1 MLIIHEKYEQM
12 NKTQVIED
20 YCTNSSQCM
29 KAALAN
35 YQDNWERMNCRN
47 VRKRIN
53 LKRTWIRQVILHVKT
68 MQNYHLAQTTHN
80 TKDTDKVHG
89 LLYTGVLFCLHSHP
103 FIAFGYACVLILQT
117 QDFHFRSRAT
127 SQFHLITLVDSIQ
140 VFLIKELFDVG
151 LFSGRDKRQTWVL
164 DLFEG
169 MLKRKLALLHKKLN
183 YLEIASCACKKKK
196 RRLVLTRQQI
206 CLDE

>member
-1 MLIIHEKYEQM
+1 MLE
-12 NKTQVIED
+12 N
-20 YCTNSSQCM
+20 
-29 KAALAN
+29 AL
-35 YQDNWERMNCRN
+35 
-47 VRKRIN
+47 IS
-53 LKRTWIRQVILHVKT
+53 KRTWIRQVILHVKT

-89 LLYTGVLFCLHSHP
+89 LLYTGVLFWLHSHP

-140 VFLIKELFDVG
+140 VFLIEELFDVG

-196 RRLVLTRQQI
+196 NEVSFNEAANMSWWIKSRIFIRLMWN
-206 CLDE
+206 LDCTKFANATLLHNRSEK

>member
-1 MLIIHEKYEQM
+1 MLE
-12 NKTQVIED
+12 N
-20 YCTNSSQCM
+20 
-29 KAALAN
+29 AL
-35 YQDNWERMNCRN
+35 
-47 VRKRIN
+47 IS
-53 LKRTWIRQVILHVKT
+53 KRTWIRQVILHVKT

-169 MLKRKLALLHKKLN
+169 MLKQKLALLHKKLN

-196 RRLVLTRQQI
+196 KEVSFNEAANMSWWIKSRIFIRLMWN
-206 CLDE
+206 LDCTKLANATLLHNRSEK